1 MELNLSDGEVFLPTL
16 EGNDKSDSPIKF
28 NLKYLTIKD
37 QLELDYAEYS
47 REEEELITKIYT
59 YKKYVEIFVRG
70 VASIE
75 GLIVNG
81 KQIKTAKEFL
91 DIRGCPEWVKSVTIE
106 VALRLK
112 KAGEVDIKN

>member
-1 MELNLSDGEVFLPTL
+1 MEFNLSDGEVFIPTL

-28 NLKYLTIKD
+28 NLKYLTIQD

-59 YKKYVEIFVRG
+59 YKKYVEIFSRG
-70 VASIE
+70 VESIE
-75 GLIVNG
+75 GLVING

-91 DIRGCPEWVKSVTIE
+91 SIRNSPAWVKFITIE
-106 VALRLK
+106 VGKRLK
-112 KAGEVDIKN
+112 NAGEVDIKN